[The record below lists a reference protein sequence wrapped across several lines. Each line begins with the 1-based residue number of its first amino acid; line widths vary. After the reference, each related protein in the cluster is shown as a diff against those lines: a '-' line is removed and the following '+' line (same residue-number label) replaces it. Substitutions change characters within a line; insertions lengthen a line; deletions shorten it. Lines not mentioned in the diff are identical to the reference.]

1 MQRLWTPW
9 RMEYIVSDKQSG
21 CIFCSALAQQN
32 DRETYIVYRAQ
43 HSFAMLN
50 KYPYNNGHLMIVPY
64 QHSADL
70 NALGSETQLELMQL
84 IARATQWLTTS
95 SKPDGFN
102 IGMNLGKAGGAGVTE
117 HLHFHVVPRWVGDT
131 NYMSIV
137 GGTRVIAEWLDDTWQ
152 RLRQVIEAEE
162 RSR

>member
-9 RMEYIVSDKQSG
+9 RMEYIVSDKQGG
-21 CIFCSALAQQN
+21 CIFCAALAQQN
-32 DRETYIVYRAQ
+32 DRETYIVYRGQ

-50 KYPYNNGHLMIVPY
+50 KYPYNNGHLMIVPN

-102 IGMNLGKAGGAGVTE
+102 VGMNLGKAGGAGVTE

-131 NYMSIV
+131 NYMTIT
-137 GGTRVIAEWLDDTWQ
+137 GETRVIAEWLDDTWV
-152 RLRQVIEAEE
+152 RLRKVIEQAEQP
-162 RSR
+162 R